1 MQLMKIFM
9 QPVILHSMIVWSI
22 KLTSVLEYLFYVFD
36 GFWGET
42 RVRMFLRVH
51 CSLYIM
57 ELNISIVA
65 DFITRSDPIW
75 SYVILYHQPQP
86 DMIWAPIKV
95 R

>member
-1 MQLMKIFM
+1 MYSFNTTDKVWI
-9 QPVILHSMIVWSI
+9 ILYDRFSWRR
-22 KLTSVLEYLFYVFD
+22 SVLEYLFYVFD

-51 CSLYIM
+51 CSFYIM

-75 SYVILYHQPQP
+75 SYVILYHLPQP
-86 DMIWAPIKV
+86 DIIWAPIKV